1 MTFSSY
7 DESLCLFLQSEQ
19 QKIISEL
26 NEKLDEY
33 KRKESYGLYK
43 SSSESIGSLRESGES
58 VSVISLV
65 EKPSQQLA
73 PTGEKFIIK
82 TPKSSK
88 VQVVVASDA
97 SNATTQ
103 EAKQPSPTTNLN
115 SEEANKK
122 IDKLKESLQRVED
135 ELKIEKEKSAAFE
148 VEFTSLQSDKVR
160 VEQERSE
167 LEIQLEDIK
176 RENERAMEEL
186 TQKLEDAER
195 ENKRY
200 FILSTLA
207 RLIFIGLNLA
217 PLFNNPGVDS
227 ITPIRHL
234 SHTILYFHTHHFSI
248 FTLKEQ
254 KLDEAGGELEPNC
267 GPQLLLGSLMR
278 TRRSAPVSYW
288 LIFPTAVLTVPEVFA
303 KVVTVQYYS
312 RF

>member
-1 MTFSSY
+1 M
-7 DESLCLFLQSEQ
+7 QSEQ
-19 QKIISEL
+19 QKIVSEL

-65 EKPSQQLA
+65 ENPSQQLA

-97 SNATTQ
+97 SN
-103 EAKQPSPTTNLN
+103 EAKQPSNTTN
-115 SEEANKK
+115 SEEANKE
-122 IDKLKESLQRVED
+122 IDKLKESLQRVEN

-148 VEFTSLQSDKVR
+148 VEFTSLQSDKVK
-160 VEQERSE
+160 VEQARSE
-167 LEIQLEDIK
+167 LEIQLEDVK

-200 FILSTLA
+200 FIYITFA
-207 RLIFIGLNLA
+207 RLIIIG
-217 PLFNNPGVDS
+217 
-227 ITPIRHL
+227 
-234 SHTILYFHTHHFSI
+234 
-248 FTLKEQ
+248 
-254 KLDEAGGELEPNC
+254 
-267 GPQLLLGSLMR
+267 
-278 TRRSAPVSYW
+278 
-288 LIFPTAVLTVPEVFA
+288 
-303 KVVTVQYYS
+303 
-312 RF
+312 

>member
-7 DESLCLFLQSEQ
+7 DESLCLCLQSEQ

-82 TPKSSK
+82 TPTSSK

-167 LEIQLEDIK
+167 LEIQLEDVK

-234 SHTILYFHTHHFSI
+234 SHTLYFI
-248 FTLKEQ
+248 FILII
-254 KLDEAGGELEPNC
+254 LP
-267 GPQLLLGSLMR
+267 SLPANSKSW
-278 TRRSAPVSYW
+278 TRREGNWSRIVSRNCFW
-288 LIFPTAVLTVPEVFA
+288 DH
-303 KVVTVQYYS
+303 
-312 RF
+312 

>member
-1 MTFSSY
+1 MTKIKPNIRWPTTY

-97 SNATTQ
+97 SNATTK

-115 SEEANKK
+115 SEEANKE

-167 LEIQLEDIK
+167 LEIQLEDVK

-186 TQKLEDAER
+186 IQKLEDAER

-200 FILSTLA
+200 FIFSTLA
-207 RLIFIGLNLA
+207 RLIFIGCK
-217 PLFNNPGVDS
+217 
-227 ITPIRHL
+227 
-234 SHTILYFHTHHFSI
+234 SHATF
-248 FTLKEQ
+248 Q
-254 KLDEAGGELEPNC
+254 
-267 GPQLLLGSLMR
+267 
-278 TRRSAPVSYW
+278 
-288 LIFPTAVLTVPEVFA
+288 
-303 KVVTVQYYS
+303 YS
-312 RF
+312 RS